1 MAKNMAVRI
10 FFISVCGDYAGGLY
24 CIGAGTER
32 YPVGGDANGEGV
44 CHIACDKIGGL
55 GGEYIVMVGEAQGRG
70 AKMEV
75 DRGEIVEREIRAPP
89 GGMHQPGAVAE
100 INLIVEFAVVGRK
113 EHAAYGEHGR
123 IAGRE
128 GYA

>member
-1 MAKNMAVRI
+1 MREAFTASEPGRSDI
-10 FFISVCGDYAGGLY
+10 QSVVM
-24 CIGAGTER
+24 
-32 YPVGGDANGEGV
+32 PNGEGV
-44 CHIACDKIGGL
+44 WSQLRVTRLEAL
-55 GGEYIVMVGEAQGRG
+55 VESNIVMVGEAQGRG

-128 GYA
+128 RNA

>member
-1 MAKNMAVRI
+1 M
-10 FFISVCGDYAGGLY
+10 
-24 CIGAGTER
+24 
-32 YPVGGDANGEGV
+32 
-44 CHIACDKIGGL
+44 CHIAGDKIGGL
-55 GGEYIVMVGEAQGRG
+55 GGEYIVMVGEAQGSA

-75 DRGEIVEREIRAPP
+75 DRGAIVEREIRAPP
-89 GGMHQPGAVAE
+89 GRMHQAVAVAE
-100 INLIVEFAVVGRK
+100 VNLIVELAVVGRE